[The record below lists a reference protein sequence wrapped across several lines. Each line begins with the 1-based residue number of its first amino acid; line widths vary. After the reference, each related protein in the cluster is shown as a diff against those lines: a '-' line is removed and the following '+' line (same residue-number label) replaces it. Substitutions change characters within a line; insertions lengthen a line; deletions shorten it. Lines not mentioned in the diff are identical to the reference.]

1 MSSTAIPQN
10 VLDRMIEL
18 RSKIARHNELYYQN
32 ADPEISDLEY
42 DKLIHELNQI
52 EEEYPDILDGLSPT
66 QYVGNDLTGGF
77 PEVDHK
83 VGMLSIE
90 NVFDDGELEKF
101 LKRVSN
107 AIHGTPSG
115 PVIYTVEPKVDGA
128 AISLF
133 YEGGTL
139 RYAATRGNGRKGE
152 VITENMLTSPDVP
165 RTIPFKGTLELRGEA
180 YISRKDFEEINAE
193 RQRDGLDLFKNAR
206 NACAGG
212 LKQKDPREAAKRRLR
227 FICHGHG
234 MVDILDDTW
243 TNMIDKLQEA
253 TGGKIAFNPVLIA
266 KSGISGVKELI
277 EAVDQ
282 SRLQYDFE
290 IDGAVIKVNTID
302 HREQVG
308 IGNKAPRWAAAFK
321 YATEQLW
328 AKVVDIIWQ
337 VGRTGAV
344 TPVCIIEPTD
354 LCGTTVQRA
363 TLHNAE
369 WFAKFNIHHGDY
381 VLVQKAAEIIPQVLE
396 CKHTGGMVKYMPPT
410 VCPSCG
416 GPLDIEQDG
425 KGPGLI
431 CMNPDCPDQLV
442 GRIQHYCSRDRMDI
456 EGFGEKICEQLVAS
470 GLVKRL
476 PDLYRLSVND
486 LASLPRM
493 AEKSAQKLFDRLRG
507 KLAPELALFISA
519 LGIPEVGRT
528 VSRDFA
534 NRFETLGRIRT
545 ATREEMEKIDGIG
558 PSISGAAYS
567 FFRSEKGA
575 ALIDDLLACGIQ
587 PREKV
592 VNTSNYDDR
601 FAGKKFV
608 ITGTL
613 HIGRKEAQD
622 FIEARGG
629 KCAGSVSKNTDIVI
643 VGTEAGSKAD
653 KAMELGI
660 EIWEAEYFA
669 TIHDEV

>member
-1 MSSTAIPQN
+1 MPVTVIPQG
-10 VLDRMIEL
+10 VFDRAIEL
-18 RSKIARHNELYYQN
+18 RSKIAHHNELYYRN

-42 DKLIHELNQI
+42 DKLIHELHQI
-52 EEEYPDILDGLSPT
+52 EDEYPEILDRLSPT

-83 VGMLSIE
+83 VGMLSIN
-90 NVFDDGELEKF
+90 NVFNDDELDKF
-101 LKRVSN
+101 VKRVSN
-107 AIHGTPSG
+107 AIHGTPNG
-115 PVIYTVEPKVDGA
+115 PVQYTVEPKVDGA
-128 AISLF
+128 AVTLF
-133 YEGGTL
+133 YEGGNL
-139 RYAATRGNGRKGE
+139 RYAATRGNGKKGE
-152 VITENMLTSPDVP
+152 VITENMLTSTDVP

-180 YISRKDFEEINAE
+180 YITRKDFEEINAE
-193 RQRDGLDLFKNAR
+193 RELAGLDLFKNPR
-206 NACAGG
+206 NACVGG

-234 MVDILDDTW
+234 IVDIFDDTW
-243 TNMIDKLQEA
+243 VQMIDKLREA
-253 TGGKIAFNPVLIA
+253 TAWQIPFNPIFIA
-266 KSGISGVKELI
+266 KPGMSGIKDLI
-277 EAVDQ
+277 KTIDQ
-282 SRLQYDFE
+282 ARLEYDFE
-290 IDGAVIKVNTID
+290 IDGAVIKVNEID
-302 HREQVG
+302 QREQVG

-344 TPVCIIEPTD
+344 TPVCIIEPTE

-369 WFAKFNIHHGDY
+369 WFRKFNIHHGDS
-381 VLVQKAAEIIPQVLE
+381 VLVQKAGEIIPQVLE
-396 CKHTGGMVKYMPPT
+396 CKHTGGMVKYMSPT

-416 GPLDIEQDG
+416 GNLEIEQDG

-442 GRIQHYCSRDRMDI
+442 GRIQHYCSRDCMDI
-456 EGFGEKICEQLVAS
+456 EGFGEKICQQLVDS

-476 PDLYRLSVND
+476 PDLYGLSVSD
-486 LASLPRM
+486 IASLPRM
-493 AEKSAQKLFDRLRG
+493 TEKSAQKLRDRLHA
-507 KLAPELALFISA
+507 KLAPDLALFISA
-519 LGIPEVGRT
+519 LGIPELGRT
-528 VSRDFA
+528 VSREFA
-534 NRFETLGRIRT
+534 THFETLERIRT
-545 ATREEMEKIDGIG
+545 ATRDEMEAINGIG
-558 PSISGAAYS
+558 PSISGAAYA
-567 FFRSEKGA
+567 FFRSDKGA
-575 ALIDDLLACGIQ
+575 ALIDDLLDRGVT

-592 VNTSNYDDR
+592 VDTSGYDER

-629 KCAGSVSKNTDIVI
+629 KCAGSVSNKTDVVI

-653 KAMELGI
+653 KALALGI
-660 EIWEAEYFA
+660 EIWDAEFFA
-669 TIHDEV
+669 SIYEE